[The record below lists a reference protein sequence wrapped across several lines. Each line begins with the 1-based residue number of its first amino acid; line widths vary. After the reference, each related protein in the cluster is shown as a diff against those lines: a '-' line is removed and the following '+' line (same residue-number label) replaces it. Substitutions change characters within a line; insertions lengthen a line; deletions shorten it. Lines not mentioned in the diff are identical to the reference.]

1 MHNENKIVSHII
13 LDHSSRDSEFLMA
26 VHGDYDDHI
35 TIMNTQNPNYQLR
48 FKKNIVPNS
57 MNIHDIAFQSNY
69 KEIYETPEQRR
80 FEDEKNV

>member
-1 MHNENKIVSHII
+1 MHDENKIVSHII

-26 VHGDYDDHI
+26 VHGEYDDHI

-48 FKKNIVPNS
+48 FRKNIVPNS

-69 KEIYETPEQRR
+69 KEISESPEQRQ
-80 FEDEKNV
+80 FQHENNV